1 MIKSKLER
9 NKTIKLLSLSSG
21 IAGEE
26 AFLPRYNI
34 GKKRIE
40 ELTGCKAEETEN
52 SLKGV
57 EFILNNPEARANDL
71 NESFK
76 DQNVTGVIANIGGL
90 DSHLLWEFIDQEA
103 IKNNPKFLMGYSDTT
118 SVHLML
124 YKLGI
129 QSYYGPAVLD
139 GFAENVEMHEFTKKH
154 FLEMAFGDGKYILDS
169 NSNEWTSEYLE
180 WTVEENNSIKR
191 KLNKEQHGH
200 IWKGFDENIIEAE
213 LLGGCLDVL
222 IGITDLEFYPTLDQW
237 KDKAIFLETSES
249 KITPEEYEKAI
260 LKIKDELDVAKVL
273 LIGKPKDEEYFN
285 EYLDI
290 LNKHIN
296 TPFIYNMNFGHT
308 APMLTIPY
316 GGKVIINPTIKIIKF
331 GK

>member
-9 NKTIKLLSLSSG
+9 NKIIKLLSLSSG

-40 ELTGCKAEETEN
+40 DLTGCKAEETEN
-52 SLKGV
+52 SLKGI
-57 EFILNNPEARANDL
+57 EFILNNPEARAKDL
-71 NESFK
+71 NDSFK
-76 DQNVTGVIANIGGL
+76 DPNVTGIIANIGGL
-90 DSHLLWEFIDQEA
+90 DSHLLWEFIDQDV
-103 IKNNPKFLMGYSDTT
+103 IKSNPKFLIGFSDTT
-118 SVHLML
+118 SIHLML

-129 QSYYGPAVLD
+129 QSFYGPSVLD
-139 GFAENVEMHEFTKKH
+139 GFAENVEMHEFTKRH
-154 FLEMAFGDGKYILDS
+154 FLEMAFGEGKYTIEQSSD
-169 NSNEWTSEYLE
+169 EWTSEYLE

-200 IWKGFDENIIEAE
+200 IWKGFNDNIIEAE
-213 LLGGCLDVL
+213 LLGGCLDSL
-222 IGITDLEFYPTLDQW
+222 KEINHLEFYPTNDQW
-237 KDKAIFLETSES
+237 KDKAIFLETAED
-249 KITPEEYEKAI
+249 KISPEEFGKAI
-260 LKIKDELDVAKVL
+260 LKLKCDLDVAKVL

-308 APMLTIPY
+308 APVLTIPY
-316 GGKVIINPTIKIIKF
+316 GGKVTIDPENKNIVIEK
-331 GK
+331 